1 MLSCPHPCREYNDLI
16 RWIGVKLRVK
26 RWRIGLLGAL
36 VSLAALYFVASQVD
50 VQAFQLAL
58 AQARFGFLIPTAFFL
73 LLGLVTRAFRW
84 RVLLSGGLPLRR
96 AFSIMNVAYLVNG
109 LLPLRIGELARI
121 FLATRA
127 DIPVPPLKTT
137 STIIVE
143 RLLDLLAVI
152 CMMVLALAAGPI
164 PDELRTAALV
174 STPMVVIGFI
184 ALVLLARNRGLA
196 QRLLGMLTNRVPQW
210 SADSGAPA
218 LRLSRWLDHF
228 LDGLLPLSQTQTLL
242 QALFWTVLSWGFSA
256 VAGYILMFTFY
267 PQASWPATLLYI
279 AAAAFAIA
287 LPAVPGNL
295 GPYELSVVLALSA
308 MGYPERS
315 TAAAFAV
322 IVHGINLAIHA
333 STGVIGFVQE
343 GISLEQLS
351 AGVQKMRQQQEIGT
365 VTQDGLGSK

>member
-1 MLSCPHPCREYNDLI
+1 M
-16 RWIGVKLRVK
+16 K

-50 VQAFQLAL
+50 VRAFQTAL
-58 AQARFGFLIPTAFFL
+58 AQARFGFLVPTAFFL
-73 LLGLVTRAFRW
+73 LIGLFTRAARW

-109 LLPLRIGELARI
+109 LLPLRVGELARI

-127 DIPVPPLKTT
+127 DVPVPPLKTA

-152 CMMVLALAAGPI
+152 CMMALALATGPI
-164 PDELRTAALV
+164 PDELRAAALV
-174 STPMVVIGFI
+174 SAPLVVIGFI
-184 ALVLLARNRGLA
+184 ALVLLARNRSIA
-196 QRLLGMLTNRVPQW
+196 QQMLGVVTSRVPRW

-218 LRLSRWLDHF
+218 QRLSRWLDHF
-228 LDGLLPLSQTQTLL
+228 LDGLMPLAQTRALL
-242 QALFWTVLSWGFSA
+242 FALMWTALSWGFSA
-256 VAGYILMFTFY
+256 FAGYILMFTFY

-308 MGYPERS
+308 MGYTEGS

-322 IVHGINLAIHA
+322 VVHGINLAMHA
-333 STGVIGFVQE
+333 GTGVIGFIQE

-351 AGVQKMRQQQEIGT
+351 AGVQKMRQREIGT
-365 VTQDGLGSK
+365 VTQDGIGSK